1 LEEEQRVHPRALPGR
16 DHLRV
21 SLAQAS
27 AGRDRKS
34 WSSNQRRREDAAAH
48 RVSVRRAR
56 RPVRRGPPL
65 RRADR
70 RDHARAR
77 DAQGEDLAI
86 ARQERARAASLA
98 RRGRPRGR
106 ASFSRG
112 LDGFRSRRRRLGRL
126 ESGCGRASRA
136 RRRRRSVSADAH
148 VRKGFKRKDP
158 PPPLESEPLE
168 IRTADGVTLSATV
181 YEPASQPRGMVV
193 MAHAMFARQSA
204 FRWLAPAYRDR
215 GWRVVTFDFRGHGR
229 SAIASPQ
236 AGAPGSRWGYDDFVE
251 RDLPAVVECVR
262 ARSDGPVALL
272 GHSLGGHVALAAQG
286 CGLVKLDAIVLVA
299 ANIWLRDFE
308 PNAAMWAAKRVVLE
322 GFVRTA
328 RRVGKFPARALR
340 LGSDDESLDYVE
352 DLARFAF
359 DGRWV

>member
-1 LEEEQRVHPRALPGR
+1 MG
-16 DHLRV
+16 
-21 SLAQAS
+21 
-27 AGRDRKS
+27 
-34 WSSNQRRREDAAAH
+34 
-48 RVSVRRAR
+48 
-56 RPVRRGPPL
+56 
-65 RRADR
+65 
-70 RDHARAR
+70 
-77 DAQGEDLAI
+77 
-86 ARQERARAASLA
+86 
-98 RRGRPRGR
+98 
-106 ASFSRG
+106 
-112 LDGFRSRRRRLGRL
+112 
-126 ESGCGRASRA
+126 
-136 RRRRRSVSADAH
+136 ADAH

-359 DGRWV
+359 DGRWVSRDGTRNYLSALTEVHCPIYSIASDGDRINARPVSVERMLSRCRGPIHVDRVTQSDDGSRPPGHGSLLTTERAATAFFRAETFLRTLAT